1 MKSSQPNFL
10 FFFPDQWRWDW
21 LGAIGRVPVRTPCL
35 DRLAGQGIL
44 FREMRVNCPLSGPS
58 RAGLATG
65 LRFHHA
71 GVKNNNDELD
81 PARPNFIRELARA
94 GYQVMTSGK
103 SDLHTASEN
112 FTTSGWHPH
121 LDKLGFTSGVD
132 YAGKW
137 RGVNLMQSGRP
148 DAYGAFL
155 EMEGLAEPYLE
166 DMRQRD
172 RQRRDRKT
180 GRLSTAPS
188 PLPETATTDAFCG
201 RESLRL
207 LQDAADDKPWFM
219 WINFPGPHEPFDPP
233 QSYQESFLETRFPAP
248 IDPAKG
254 TEEDDQGV
262 RRNYAAMIG
271 HIDRWI
277 GELIGCVEARG
288 DLDNTYLIFA
298 SDHGE
303 MLGDHGKWYKQLPYE
318 ASIHVP
324 LIIAGPGI
332 PAGRQCDA
340 LAELI
345 DLNPTFLELA
355 GLGPLP
361 GSDGRSLAPLLL
373 NPDAGHR
380 ATTISAL
387 NSWRTIFDGRH
398 KLTEW
403 MDGSISLWDCFR
415 DPDELEN
422 LVHQPEYAD
431 ISAALLIELRRESP
445 WFPGEHGYR
454 PGRGDP

>member
-1 MKSSQPNFL
+1 M
-10 FFFPDQWRWDW
+10 
-21 LGAIGRVPVRTPCL
+21 
-35 DRLAGQGIL
+35 
-44 FREMRVNCPLSGPS
+44 
-58 RAGLATG
+58 
-65 LRFHHA
+65 RFHHA
-71 GVKNNNDELD
+71 GVKDNNDELD
-81 PARPNFIRELARA
+81 PTLPNFFRELTRA
-94 GYQVMTSGK
+94 GYRVMTSGK

-121 LDKLGFTSGVD
+121 LGKLGFTSGVD

-137 RGVNLMQSGRP
+137 RSLNLMQGGRP

-155 EMEGLAEPYLE
+155 EMEGLSEAYLE
-166 DMRQRD
+166 DMQERD
-172 RQRRDRKT
+172 LQRRNRKT
-180 GRLSTAPS
+180 GRLSTAPT
-188 PLPETATTDAFCG
+188 PLPEAATTDAFCG

-207 LQDAADDKPWFM
+207 LQKAAHDKPWFM
-219 WINFPGPHEPFDPP
+219 WVNFPGPHEPFDPP
-233 QSYQESFLETRFPAP
+233 LSCQQSFLETQFSAP
-248 IDPAKG
+248 IDPGRG
-254 TEEDDQGV
+254 TEEDDQGI

-277 GELIGCVEARG
+277 GELIRCVEARN
-288 DLDNTYLIFA
+288 DLDNTYLVFA

-345 DLNPTFLELA
+345 DLNPTILELA
-355 GLGPLP
+355 GLRSLP
-361 GSDGRSLAPLLL
+361 GSDGRSLAPLLI
-373 NPDAGHR
+373 NPDADHR

-387 NSWRTIFDGRH
+387 STWRTIYDGRH

-403 MDGSISLWDCFR
+403 KNGSISLWDCGK

-422 LVHQPEYAD
+422 LIHQPEYAD
-431 ISAALLIELRRESP
+431 VSAALLMELRRESP
-445 WFPGEHGYR
+445 WFPGKHGYR
-454 PGRGDP
+454 PGRGDS